1 MGAGVGLAIRD
12 GDSGVQRR
20 RDEDLVRCLS
30 FFFLPSS
37 IVTTVCMRIIFKAPH
52 EENSSGVAD
61 EFLCRHCVCASET
74 VCSMRFAGFPGLCFL
89 SFGLYMCVIS
99 YGALR
104 RVGFLRIS
112 RDIKGD
118 GSYGT
123 KAQVT
128 PAGPGRL
135 PRVVLP
141 PRALVPRA
149 SLAQWPLYPAW
160 PRGRE
165 PRHTQVWEWSCQG
178 GE

>member
-1 MGAGVGLAIRD
+1 
-12 GDSGVQRR
+12 
-20 RDEDLVRCLS
+20 
-30 FFFLPSS
+30 
-37 IVTTVCMRIIFKAPH
+37 
-52 EENSSGVAD
+52 
-61 EFLCRHCVCASET
+61 
-74 VCSMRFAGFPGLCFL
+74 MRFAGFPGLCFL